1 MVSLALG
8 IIGYLLIMLRWRYGA
23 DIWESVYTVANGLSM
38 GMALNALFVAMTAS
52 APGAQRTT
60 AISFYY
66 LCQQIGIIFGVGGFA
81 ALFDTIFRNALRDG
95 LDNVPEKTWVS
106 HSELGLL
113 DFAIIPVGPQADR
126 MLSAH

>member
-1 MVSLALG
+1 MISLALG
-8 IIGYLLIMLRWRYGA
+8 IIGYLLIMVRWRYGA

-38 GMALNALFVAMTAS
+38 GMALNALFVAMSAS
-52 APGAQRTT
+52 APEAQRTT

-66 LCQQIGIIFGVGGFA
+66 LCQQIGIIFGVGGIA
-81 ALFDTIFRNALRDG
+81 ALFDTIFCNALRDG
-95 LDNVPEKTWVS
+95 LDNVPDKTWVS

-113 DFAIIPVGPQADR
+113 DFAIIQVGPQADR